1 MPHPS
6 DAQTS
11 VVVGEG
17 LRVNVF
23 APVPVAV
30 LLPVVVALGV
40 VEGDAPVDREALD
53 VTLVEEV
60 ELPLTVAAGVPV
72 TDELTVCVEL
82 RDAVDVAV
90 CVGLPVTLEVTVAA
104 AVPVADW
111 LTVAVALG
119 VVEGDAPRDKVALA
133 VTVGLIVTDDVGVR
147 VEVELTVRAGLPDA
161 VDVGEDEHRHVST
174 LASSRK
180 RSLASAMRRAY
191 GTSPEVTSGS

>member
-1 MPHPS
+1 M
-6 DAQTS
+6 
-11 VVVGEG
+11 VVGEG

-133 VTVGLIVTDDVGVR
+133 VTVGLTDNDAVGVR

-180 RSLASAMRRAY
+180 RSLASDSESATRRAY